1 MTEKQKIRNQYK
13 VSHNNSYTKLLNECK
28 KYKENPENIIGIIG
42 GYYSHKA
49 CAKCGIEYMKSDK
62 PTIFNKIIKF
72 IKEIKLWLKKKIK

>member
-28 KYKENPENIIGIIG
+28 KYKENPKNIIGIIG
-42 GYYSHKA
+42 YYSYKA
-49 CAKCGIEYMKSDK
+49 SAECGIEYMKSDK

-72 IKEIKLWLKKKIK
+72 IKEIKLWLKNKIK

>member
-13 VSHNNSYTKLLNECK
+13 VSHNNYYTKLLNECK

-42 GYYSHKA
+42 YYSDKA
-49 CAKCGIEYMKSDK
+49 RAKCRIEYMKNDK

-72 IKEIKLWLKKKIK
+72 IKEIKL